1 MNNNNTEESN
11 NANPVAEAVLIP
23 TIRTPPVFLP
33 AAKYTFNFDGVR
45 DFAFNN
51 PLTRKNVSNLYF
63 CDMTGPFSLIYF
75 ERIDEEDPYPPMF
88 CQPALIDADDNKRT
102 IHDDETVHTE
112 FLKNNN
118 IITMACR
125 RKKKEK
131 DEGRLTPSGKL
142 KYYFIYF
149 SKKDNR
155 IKDKINIRK
164 CLANLATVSS
174 SIEFQFVTLFL
185 KTFLSQ

>member
-1 MNNNNTEESN
+1 
-11 NANPVAEAVLIP
+11 
-23 TIRTPPVFLP
+23 
-33 AAKYTFNFDGVR
+33 
-45 DFAFNN
+45 
-51 PLTRKNVSNLYF
+51 
-63 CDMTGPFSLIYF
+63 
-75 ERIDEEDPYPPMF
+75 MF

-164 CLANLATVSS
+164 CLANLAAVSS

-185 KTFLSQ
+185 KTFLSH